1 VPATVRGVPDTNPTG
16 RVSLTLHVDHDI
28 NGCLTLMKSVL
39 AKSMIDLGNGIWRR
53 IALPT

>member
-1 VPATVRGVPDTNPTG
+1 VRGVPDTNPTG

-28 NGCLTLMKSVL
+28 NGCLTLMKGVL
-39 AKSMIDLGNGIWRR
+39 AKCMIDLGNGIWRT